1 MKPKALQLPPPPG
14 IVKRAAQVPQPF
26 ALFIYL
32 DQIPYCEIAERTKKD
47 FELSLARWRK
57 VNLPSLA
64 RSDVRYF
71 IRNLDFVLTE
81 VRP

>member
-1 MKPKALQLPPPPG
+1 MKPLAKQTPPPAG

-26 ALFIYL
+26 ALLIYL
-32 DQIPYCEIAERTKKD
+32 DAVPYCELAERTQKD
-47 FELSLARWRK
+47 FNAAFADWRRS
-57 VNLPSLA
+57 VFPTLA

-71 IRNLDFVLTE
+71 FRDKTFALTE

>member
-1 MKPKALQLPPPPG
+1 MKPKALQIPPPSG

-26 ALFIYL
+26 ALFLYL
-32 DQIPYCEIAERTKKD
+32 DQIPYCEIAERDKKD
-47 FELSLARWRK
+47 FELALAQWRK
-57 VNLPSLA
+57 VNLPALT

>member
-1 MKPKALQLPPPPG
+1 MKPKAFQLLPPSG

-26 ALFIYL
+26 ALFLYL
-32 DQIPYCEIAERTKKD
+32 DQIPYCEIAERDKKD
-47 FELSLARWRK
+47 FELALARWRK
-57 VNLPSLA
+57 VNLPALT